1 MIIAIASG
9 KGGTGKTTIATNLA
23 KSISDLS
30 VTLMDCDVE
39 EPNGHLFLKPEIR
52 TEETVDLFIPRVN
65 LDRCTHCGK
74 CSELCQFGA
83 IVTIKDKVLVFPEL
97 CHSCLGCKRICPVE
111 AIEDDKKTI
120 GTVSMG
126 FSKSIRCIYGTLKIG
141 EAMAPPLIQ
150 AVKKAGLS
158 KNVSDLSIIDAP
170 PGTSCPVIEAVKD
183 ADFVVLV
190 TEPTPFGLHDLKLA
204 VGMVGILG
212 MPFGIIVNRST
223 TGDRQVWHY
232 CQEENIPILLEIPD
246 DREIAEGY
254 ARGQLMIELKPEYKK
269 QFQDLIQSIHQTIT
283 SSAKAIG

>member
-9 KGGTGKTTIATNLA
+9 KGGTGKTTVATNLA
-23 KSISDLS
+23 KTVTGQT

-39 EPNGHLFLKPEIR
+39 EPNAHLFLNPEIR
-52 TEETVDLFIPRVN
+52 EEEPVDIFIPRVD

-111 AIEDDKKTI
+111 AIEDDKKAI

-126 FSKSIRCIYGTLKIG
+126 FSESVRCIYGTLKIG

-158 KNVSDLSIIDAP
+158 KKVSDLSIIDAP
-170 PGTSCPVIEAVKD
+170 PGTSCPVIEAIKNV
-183 ADFVVLV
+183 DFVVLV

-204 VGMVGILG
+204 VGMVRILEI
-212 MPFGIIVNRST
+212 PFGIIVNRST

-232 CQEENIPILLEIPD
+232 CHKENIPILLEIPD
-246 DREIAEGY
+246 EREIAEGY
-254 ARGQLMIELKPEYKK
+254 AIGKLMIDLKPEYKNK
-269 QFQDLIQSIHQTIT
+269 FQNLMNKIHQTIA
-283 SSAKAIG
+283 SSAKVIA

>member
-23 KSISDLS
+23 KSVTGQT

-39 EPNGHLFLKPEIR
+39 EPNAHLFLKPEIR
-52 TEETVDLFIPRVN
+52 ENETVDLFIPRVD

-74 CSELCQFGA
+74 CSDLCQFGA
-83 IVTIKDKVLVFPEL
+83 IVNIKDKVLVFPEL

-111 AIEDDKKTI
+111 AIEDDRKTI

-126 FSKSIRCIYGTLKIG
+126 FSESVRCIYGTLKIG
-141 EAMAPPLIQ
+141 EAMSPPLIQ
-150 AVKKAGLS
+150 AVKNTGLL
-158 KNVSDLSIIDAP
+158 KKLSDLSIIDAP

-204 VGMVGILG
+204 VGMVRILG
-212 MPFGIIVNRST
+212 IPFGVIINRST
-223 TGDRQVWHY
+223 TGDREVWHY
-232 CQEENIPILLEIPD
+232 CQEEKIPILLEIPD
-246 DREIAEGY
+246 DRQIAEGY
-254 ARGQLMIELKPEYKK
+254 ARGQLMIELKTEYKNR
-269 QFQDLIQSIHQTIT
+269 FQGLIKIIDQMRISNNRRI
-283 SSAKAIG
+283 A